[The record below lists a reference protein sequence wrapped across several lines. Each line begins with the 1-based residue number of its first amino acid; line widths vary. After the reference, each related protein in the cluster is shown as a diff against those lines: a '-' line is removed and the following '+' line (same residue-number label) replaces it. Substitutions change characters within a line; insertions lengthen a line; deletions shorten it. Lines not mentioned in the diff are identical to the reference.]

1 LHQDLAEA
9 RQKIA
14 KLQVEVARSARPH
27 TPTEQRS
34 PQATRPISL
43 AEMDSVSVVSR
54 AESHVSSS
62 PPARIAT
69 QDLEESFSTFGKE
82 NVGTFSSIEKDLDHR
97 ELASKVGSRVYGM
110 QVKELLPGC
119 MQNVAG
125 VAVFPP
131 RCDEL
136 LRGTNLISASYIPM
150 NVVQLAVARQ
160 EIKIVSEELAAAQE
174 HARRIDFDRIQ
185 DKEEARIA
193 LAESEQA
200 FQETFKSM
208 QEEFDNEK
216 SVIWKKYQEVSSEN
230 MRLMHEIQ
238 ISQRDLET
246 IQITVNK
253 VSAPARDLACTFL
266 RSCM

>member
-1 LHQDLAEA
+1 
-9 RQKIA
+9 
-14 KLQVEVARSARPH
+14 
-27 TPTEQRS
+27 
-34 PQATRPISL
+34 
-43 AEMDSVSVVSR
+43 
-54 AESHVSSS
+54 
-62 PPARIAT
+62 
-69 QDLEESFSTFGKE
+69 
-82 NVGTFSSIEKDLDHR
+82 
-97 ELASKVGSRVYGM
+97 VYGM
-110 QVKELLPGC
+110 QVQELLPGC
-119 MQNVAG
+119 MQNVSG
-125 VAVFPP
+125 VAVLPP
-131 RCDEL
+131 RCDGL
-136 LRGTNLISASYIPM
+136 FHGTNLISASYIPM

-160 EIKIVSEELAAAQE
+160 EMKIVSEELAAAQE

-216 SVIWKKYQEVSSEN
+216 SVIWKKYQDVSSEN
-230 MRLMHEIQ
+230 MRLMHELQ

-253 VSAPARDLACTFL
+253 VSAPARDRASTFL